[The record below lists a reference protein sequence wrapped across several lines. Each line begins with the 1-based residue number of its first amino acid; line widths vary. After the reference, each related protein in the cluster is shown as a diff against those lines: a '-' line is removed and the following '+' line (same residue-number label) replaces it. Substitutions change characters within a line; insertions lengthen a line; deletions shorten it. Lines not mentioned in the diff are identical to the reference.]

1 MRGRKDWD
9 AHVADGELVA
19 RTPSFQAMRAHVIE
33 AADPR
38 ATDTVADL
46 GAGTGLLTLGL
57 AEHVD
62 TVWAI
67 DSSRAM
73 GDYLAAKAASAGARN
88 VRVVQASVTSIPL
101 VDESVDLVVSSYCFH
116 ELSDADKRRA
126 LAEVFRIAV
135 PGGRV
140 VIADMMFSLFGGTA
154 RDRRVVGSKVRQL
167 LARGAPGVVRLAK
180 NALRVVAGRWERP
193 VSPAWWERALAEA
206 GFEDVRVPTLEHEI
220 GIAVARRPAPA
231 PAPGREDLD
240 DRARST
246 TARATLSPEDARDEC
261 LRGPEVSLRA
271 VGGLDQVPGSAGCGG
286 SPAAAA

>member
-1 MRGRKDWD
+1 
-9 AHVADGELVA
+9 
-19 RTPSFQAMRAHVIE
+19 MRAHVI
-33 AADPR
+33 AAGDPR

-57 AEHVD
+57 AERVD

-67 DSSRAM
+67 DRSRAM
-73 GDYLAAKAASAGARN
+73 GDYLAAKAASADADN
-88 VRVVQASVTSIPL
+88 VRVVHASVTSIPL

-154 RDRRVVGSKVRQL
+154 RDRRVIGSKVRQL
-167 LARGAPGVVRLAK
+167 LARGAPGAVRLAK
-180 NALRVVAGRWERP
+180 NALRLVAGRWERP

-206 GFEDVRVPTLEHEI
+206 GFEDVRVPTHEHEI
-220 GIAVARRPAPA
+220 GIAAARRPARA
-231 PAPGREDLD
+231 PAREELG

-246 TARATLSPEDARDEC
+246 TARAPRAPEDTRGER

-271 VGGLDQVPGSAGCGG
+271 VRALDRVPGRASGG
-286 SPAAAA
+286 SPAGSP